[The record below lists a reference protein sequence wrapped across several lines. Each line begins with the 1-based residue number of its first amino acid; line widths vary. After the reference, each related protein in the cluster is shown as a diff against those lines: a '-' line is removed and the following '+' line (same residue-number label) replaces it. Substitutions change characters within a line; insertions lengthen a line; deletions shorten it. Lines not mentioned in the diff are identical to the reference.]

1 MKKSN
6 IICPIY
12 RRLGKCLAYANGR
25 CQRLHDPRYVIVCP
39 KHIKGLCQN
48 EKCLLSHNV
57 NLHKMPV
64 CKYFLQGLC
73 QKQRECLYLH
83 KKLNDDTKLCVEFL
97 KGYCPKAD
105 KVKWKKLIAF
115 QLRIKFKHAKI
126 IVYHPCTFLPIQ
138 CNLLHNFPNSENRDT
153 RKFSI
158 VRRKSKRETKKP
170 EETVEDSETVRYYI
184 DESESAKLSEDN
196 VPVRKKLQSLPSY
209 IPL

>member
-12 RRLGKCLAYANGR
+12 RRIGKCLAYANGR
-25 CQRLHDPRYVIVCP
+25 CQKLHDPRYVIVCP

-73 QKQRECLYLH
+73 QKHRECLYLH
-83 KKLNDDTKLCVEFL
+83 KKLNDDTKLCTEFL

-105 KVKWKKLIAF
+105 KVELKKV
-115 QLRIKFKHAKI
+115 LRVFFIKFIHAKI
-126 IVYHPCTFLPIQ
+126 IFYHPRTFSPIQ
-138 CNLLHNFPNSENRDT
+138 CNLLHKFLSSENRDKK
-153 RKFSI
+153 KFSI

-170 EETVEDSETVRYYI
+170 EKPVEDSETVRYYI
-184 DESESAKLSEDN
+184 DESESAKPTGDN
-196 VPVRKKLQSLPSY
+196 VPIRKKLQSLPSY